1 MLTNWLTDDHSGTR
15 VLTTTQ
21 HDKEMSMKLKDQVAI
36 VTAGAGAGIGQAIVR
51 RLATEG
57 AQVVISD
64 AHAKRPLDLAQE
76 LRTTYGREF
85 IGLQVDATN
94 KEQVD
99 RLVQM
104 TVEKYGRVDI
114 LVNNAGINKLEP
126 AWEMSAETWD
136 FVMRTNVYSTF
147 YATRAVLAHM
157 VKQQSGKI
165 VSLASVAGWI
175 GSNDGEAHYCA
186 AKAAVMGY
194 TRAVAAEV
202 GKFGIRVNAIA
213 PGLIYNDFL
222 RRIYPD
228 DMFRSVEKRT
238 PLGRVG
244 QPKDIAD
251 LALFLVS
258 DESSFITGE
267 VMCCSGGLYVHA

>member
-1 MLTNWLTDDHSGTR
+1 
-15 VLTTTQ
+15 
-21 HDKEMSMKLKDQVAI
+21 MKLKDQVAI
-36 VTAGAGAGIGQAIVR
+36 VTAAAGAGIGQAITR
-51 RLATEG
+51 RLAAEG
-57 AQVVISD
+57 ARVVISD
-64 AHAKRPLDLAQE
+64 AHAKRPIDLAQE
-76 LRTTYGREF
+76 LSKEHGREF

-99 RLVQM
+99 KLVQM
-104 TVEKYGRVDI
+104 TVDKYGRIDI

-136 FVMRTNVYSTF
+136 FVIRTNLYSTF
-147 YATRAVLAHM
+147 YNTRAVLPHM
-157 VKQQSGKI
+157 VKQKSGKI

-175 GSNDGEAHYCA
+175 GSSDGEAHYCA

-202 GKFGIRVNAIA
+202 GKHGIRINAIA
-213 PGLIYNDFL
+213 PGLIYNEFL

-228 DMFRSVEKRT
+228 EMFRSVEKRT

-244 QPKDIAD
+244 RPKDIAD

-258 DESSFITGE
+258 DEASFITGE
-267 VMCCSGGLYVHA
+267 VMCCSGGLYSHA

>member
-1 MLTNWLTDDHSGTR
+1 
-15 VLTTTQ
+15 
-21 HDKEMSMKLKDQVAI
+21 MKLRDQVSI
-36 VTAGAGAGIGQAIVR
+36 VTAAAGAGIGQAIVR
-51 RLATEG
+51 RFAAEG
-57 AQVVISD
+57 AHVVISD
-64 AHAKRPLDLAQE
+64 AHAKRPLTLAEE
-76 LRTTYGREF
+76 LSREHGREF
-85 IGLQVDATN
+85 LGLQVDAT
-94 KEQVD
+94 EQAQVE
-99 RLVQM
+99 RMVQM

-114 LVNNAGINKLEP
+114 LVNNAGINKLAP

-136 FVMRTNVYSTF
+136 FVIRTNLYSTF
-147 YATRAVLAHM
+147 YCTRAVLPHM
-157 VKQQSGKI
+157 VQQRSGKI

-202 GKFGIRVNAIA
+202 GKYGIRVNAIA
-213 PGLIYNDFL
+213 PGLIYNEFL

-228 DMFRSVEKRT
+228 DMFKSVEKRT

-244 QPKDIAD
+244 KPEDIAN

-267 VMCCSGGLYVHA
+267 VMCCSGGLYMHA

>member
-1 MLTNWLTDDHSGTR
+1 
-15 VLTTTQ
+15 
-21 HDKEMSMKLKDQVAI
+21 MKLKDQVAI
-36 VTAGAGAGIGQAIVR
+36 VTAAAGAGIGQAITR
-51 RLATEG
+51 RLAAEG
-57 AQVVISD
+57 AQIVISD
-64 AHAKRPLDLAQE
+64 AHAKRPFELARE
-76 LRTTYGREF
+76 LTKEHGREF
-85 IGLQVDATN
+85 LAFQVDATN

-99 RLVQM
+99 KMVQ
-104 TVEKYGRVDI
+104 TTIDKLSRIDI

-136 FVMRTNVYSTF
+136 FVIRTNLYSTF
-147 YATRAVLAHM
+147 YNTRAVLPQM
-157 VKQQSGKI
+157 VKQKSGKI
-165 VSLASVAGWI
+165 VSLSSVAGWI
-175 GSNDGEAHYCA
+175 GSSDGEAHYCA

-202 GKFGIRVNAIA
+202 GKHGIRINAIA
-213 PGLIYNDFL
+213 PGLIYNEFL

-228 DMFRSVEKRT
+228 EMFRTVEKRT

-267 VMCCSGGLYVHA
+267 VMCCSGGLYSHA

>member
-1 MLTNWLTDDHSGTR
+1 
-15 VLTTTQ
+15 
-21 HDKEMSMKLKDQVAI
+21 MKLKDQVAV
-36 VTAGAGAGIGQAIVR
+36 VTAAAGAGIGQAITR
-51 RLATEG
+51 RLAMEG

-64 AHAKRPLDLAQE
+64 AHAKRPFDVAQE
-76 LRTTYGREF
+76 LSKEHGREF
-85 IGLQVDATN
+85 IALQVDATN

-99 RLVQM
+99 TMVQ
-104 TVEKYGRVDI
+104 TTIDKLGRIDI
-114 LVNNAGINKLEP
+114 LINNAGINKLEP

-136 FVMRTNVYSTF
+136 FVIRTNLYSTF
-147 YATRAVLAHM
+147 YSTRAVLPHM
-157 VKQQSGKI
+157 RKQKSGKI
-165 VSLASVAGWI
+165 VSLSSVAGWI
-175 GSNDGEAHYCA
+175 GSSDGEAHYCA

-202 GKFGIRVNAIA
+202 GKYGIRINAIA
-213 PGLIYNDFL
+213 PGLIYNEFL

-228 DMFRSVEKRT
+228 EMFRTVEKRT

-258 DESSFITGE
+258 DESNFITGE
-267 VMCCSGGLYVHA
+267 VMCCSGGLYLHA

>member
-1 MLTNWLTDDHSGTR
+1 
-15 VLTTTQ
+15 
-21 HDKEMSMKLKDQVAI
+21 MKLKDQVAI

-51 RLATEG
+51 RFAAEG

-64 AHAKRPLDLAQE
+64 AHAKRPLALAEE
-76 LRTTYGREF
+76 LSKEHGRAF
-85 IGLQVDATN
+85 IGRQVDATN
-94 KEQVD
+94 KAQVD
-99 RLVQM
+99 QLVQM
-104 TVEKYGRVDI
+104 TADTYGRIDI

-136 FVMRTNVYSTF
+136 FVIRTNLYSTF
-147 YATRAVLAHM
+147 YNTRAVLPHM
-157 VKQQSGKI
+157 VKQKSGKI

-202 GKFGIRVNAIA
+202 GKYGVRINAIA
-213 PGLIYNDFL
+213 PGLIYNEFL

-244 QPKDIAD
+244 QPEDIAN

>member
-1 MLTNWLTDDHSGTR
+1 
-15 VLTTTQ
+15 
-21 HDKEMSMKLKDQVAI
+21 MKLRDQVAI
-36 VTAGAGAGIGQAIVR
+36 VTAAAGAGIGQAIVR
-51 RLATEG
+51 RFAAEG
-57 AQVVISD
+57 AHVVISD
-64 AHAKRPLDLAQE
+64 AHAKRPLTLAEE
-76 LRTTYGREF
+76 LSREHGREF
-85 IGLQVDATN
+85 LGLQVDATDQA
-94 KEQVD
+94 QVE
-99 RLVQM
+99 RMVQM

-114 LVNNAGINKLEP
+114 LVNNAGINKLAP

-136 FVMRTNVYSTF
+136 FVIRTNLYSTF
-147 YATRAVLAHM
+147 YCTRAVLPYM
-157 VKQQSGKI
+157 VQQRSGKI

-175 GSNDGEAHYCA
+175 GSSDGEAHYCA

-202 GKFGIRVNAIA
+202 GKYGIRVNAIA
-213 PGLIYNDFL
+213 PGLIYNEFL

-228 DMFRSVEKRT
+228 DMFKSVEKRT

-244 QPKDIAD
+244 KPEDIAN

-267 VMCCSGGLYVHA
+267 VMCCSGGLYMHA

>member
-1 MLTNWLTDDHSGTR
+1 
-15 VLTTTQ
+15 
-21 HDKEMSMKLKDQVAI
+21 MKLKDQVAI
-36 VTAGAGAGIGQAIVR
+36 VTAAAGAGIGQAITR
-51 RLATEG
+51 RLAAEG

-76 LRTTYGREF
+76 LSQEYGREF

-99 RLVQM
+99 KLVQM
-104 TVEKYGRVDI
+104 AADKYGRIDI

-136 FVMRTNVYSTF
+136 FVIRTNLYSTF
-147 YATRAVLAHM
+147 YNTRAVLPHM
-157 VKQQSGKI
+157 VTQKSGKI

-175 GSNDGEAHYCA
+175 GSSDGEAHYCA

-202 GKFGIRVNAIA
+202 GKHGIRINAIA
-213 PGLIYNDFL
+213 PGLIYNEFL

-228 DMFRSVEKRT
+228 AMFRSAEKRT

-244 QPKDIAD
+244 QPQDIAN

-267 VMCCSGGLYVHA
+267 VMCCSGGLYEHA

>member
-1 MLTNWLTDDHSGTR
+1 
-15 VLTTTQ
+15 
-21 HDKEMSMKLKDQVAI
+21 MKLKDQIAI
-36 VTAGAGAGIGQAIVR
+36 VTAAAGAGIGQAITR
-51 RLATEG
+51 RLAAEG

-64 AHAKRPLDLAQE
+64 AHAKRPFDLAQE
-76 LRTTYGREF
+76 LSKKHGREF
-85 IGLQVDATN
+85 IGAQVDATN

-99 RLVQM
+99 KLVQM
-104 TVEKYGRVDI
+104 AVDKYGRIDI

-136 FVMRTNVYSTF
+136 FVIRTNLYSTF
-147 YATRAVLAHM
+147 YATRAVLPHL
-157 VKQQSGKI
+157 VKQKSGKV

-175 GSNDGEAHYCA
+175 GSSDGEAHYCA

-202 GKFGIRVNAIA
+202 GKHGVRVNAIA

-228 DMFRSVEKRT
+228 EMFRSVEKRT

-244 QPKDIAD
+244 QPQDIAN

-258 DESSFITGE
+258 DESSYITGE

>member
-1 MLTNWLTDDHSGTR
+1 
-15 VLTTTQ
+15 
-21 HDKEMSMKLKDQVAI
+21 MKLKDQVAI
-36 VTAGAGAGIGQAIVR
+36 VTAGAGAGIGQAVVR
-51 RLATEG
+51 RFAAEG

-64 AHAKRPLDLAQE
+64 AHPKRPLDLAQE
-76 LRTTYGREF
+76 LSKEHGREF
-85 IGLQVDATN
+85 LGVQVDATN
-94 KEQVD
+94 KAQVD
-99 RLVQM
+99 SMVQM
-104 TVEKYGRVDI
+104 TIDKYGRVDI

-147 YATRAVLAHM
+147 YATRAVLPHM
-157 VKQQSGKI
+157 IKQKSGKV

-175 GSNDGEAHYCA
+175 GSTDGEAHYCA

-202 GKFGIRVNAIA
+202 GKHGVRVNAIA
-213 PGLIYNDFL
+213 PGLIYNEFL

-228 DMFRSVEKRT
+228 EMFRSVEKRT
-238 PLGRVG
+238 PVGRVG

-258 DESSFITGE
+258 EESSFITGE

>member
-1 MLTNWLTDDHSGTR
+1 
-15 VLTTTQ
+15 
-21 HDKEMSMKLKDQVAI
+21 MKLKDQVAI
-36 VTAGAGAGIGQAIVR
+36 VTAGAGAGIGQAVVR
-51 RLATEG
+51 RFAEEG
-57 AQVVISD
+57 AHVVISD

-76 LRTTYGREF
+76 LSKQYGREF
-85 IGLQVDATN
+85 IGVQVDATN
-94 KEQVD
+94 QNQVEKM
-99 RLVQM
+99 VQM
-104 TVEKYGRVDI
+104 TVDQYGRVDI

-147 YATRAVLAHM
+147 YATRAVLPHM
-157 VKQQSGKI
+157 VKQKSGKV

-175 GSNDGEAHYCA
+175 GSSDGEAHYCA

-202 GKFGIRVNAIA
+202 GKHGVRVNAIA
-213 PGLIYNDFL
+213 PGLIYNEFL

-228 DMFRSVEKRT
+228 EMFRSVEKRT

-267 VMCCSGGLYVHA
+267 IMCCSGGLYVHA

>member
-1 MLTNWLTDDHSGTR
+1 
-15 VLTTTQ
+15 
-21 HDKEMSMKLKDQVAI
+21 MKLKGQVAI
-36 VTAGAGAGIGQAIVR
+36 VTAGAGAGIGQAVVR
-51 RLATEG
+51 RFAEEG
-57 AQVVISD
+57 AHVVISD

-76 LRTTYGREF
+76 LSRQYGREF
-85 IGLQVDATN
+85 LGLQVDATN
-94 KEQVD
+94 QDQVEKM
-99 RLVQM
+99 VQM
-104 TVEKYGRVDI
+104 TIDQYDRVDI

-147 YATRAVLAHM
+147 YATRAVLPHM
-157 VKQQSGKI
+157 VKQKSGKV

-175 GSNDGEAHYCA
+175 GSSDGEAHYCA

-202 GKFGIRVNAIA
+202 GKHGVRVNAIA
-213 PGLIYNDFL
+213 PGLIYNEFL

-228 DMFRSVEKRT
+228 EMFRSVEKRT

-251 LALFLVS
+251 LVLFLVS

-267 VMCCSGGLYVHA
+267 IMCCSGGLYVHA

>member
-1 MLTNWLTDDHSGTR
+1 
-15 VLTTTQ
+15 
-21 HDKEMSMKLKDQVAI
+21 MKLKDQVAI
-36 VTAGAGAGIGQAIVR
+36 VTAAAGAGIGQAITR
-51 RLATEG
+51 RLAAEG
-57 AQVVISD
+57 AHVVISD
-64 AHAKRPLDLAQE
+64 AHAKRPFTLAEE
-76 LRTTYGREF
+76 LSKEHGREF

-99 RLVQM
+99 KMVQM
-104 TVEKYGRVDI
+104 TVEKYGRIDI

-136 FVMRTNVYSTF
+136 FVIRTNLYSTF
-147 YATRAVLAHM
+147 YNTRAVLPHM
-157 VKQQSGKI
+157 VKQKSGKI

-175 GSNDGEAHYCA
+175 GSSDGEAHYCA

-202 GKFGIRVNAIA
+202 GKYGIRVNAIA
-213 PGLIYNDFL
+213 PGLIYNEFL

-228 DMFRSVEKRT
+228 EMFRSVEKRT

-267 VMCCSGGLYVHA
+267 IMCCSGGLYVHA

>member
-1 MLTNWLTDDHSGTR
+1 
-15 VLTTTQ
+15 
-21 HDKEMSMKLKDQVAI
+21 MKLKDQVAI
-36 VTAGAGAGIGQAIVR
+36 VTAGAGAGIGQAVVR
-51 RLATEG
+51 RFAEEG
-57 AQVVISD
+57 AHVVISD

-76 LRTTYGREF
+76 LNRQYGREF

-94 KEQVD
+94 QDQVEKM
-99 RLVQM
+99 VQM
-104 TVEKYGRVDI
+104 TVDQYGRVDI

-126 AWEMSAETWD
+126 AWEMSDETWD

-147 YATRAVLAHM
+147 YATRAVLPHM
-157 VKQQSGKI
+157 VKQKSGKV

-175 GSNDGEAHYCA
+175 GSSDGEAHYCA

-202 GKFGIRVNAIA
+202 GKHGVRVNAIA
-213 PGLIYNDFL
+213 PGLIYNEFL

-228 DMFRSVEKRT
+228 EMFRSVEKRT

-267 VMCCSGGLYVHA
+267 IMCCSGGLYVHA

>member
-1 MLTNWLTDDHSGTR
+1 
-15 VLTTTQ
+15 
-21 HDKEMSMKLKDQVAI
+21 MKLQDQIAV
-36 VTAGAGAGIGQAIVR
+36 VTAAAGAGIGQAITR
-51 RLATEG
+51 QLAAEG
-57 AQVVISD
+57 AHVVISD
-64 AHAKRPLDLAQE
+64 AHAKRPIDLARE
-76 LRTTYGREF
+76 LSKEHGREF
-85 IGLQVDATN
+85 VGLQVEATN

-99 RLVQM
+99 QLVQT
-104 TVEKYGRVDI
+104 TVDKYGRIDI
-114 LVNNAGINKLEP
+114 LINNAGINKLEP
-126 AWEMSAETWD
+126 AWEMAAETWD
-136 FVMRTNVYSTF
+136 FVIRTNLYSTF
-147 YATRAVLAHM
+147 YNTRAVLPHM
-157 VKQQSGKI
+157 VKQKSGKI

-175 GSNDGEAHYCA
+175 GSSDGEAHYCA

-202 GKFGIRVNAIA
+202 GKYGIRVNAIA
-213 PGLIYNDFL
+213 PGLIYNEFL

-228 DMFRSVEKRT
+228 EMFRSVEKRT

-244 QPKDIAD
+244 QPQDIAN

>member
-1 MLTNWLTDDHSGTR
+1 
-15 VLTTTQ
+15 
-21 HDKEMSMKLKDQVAI
+21 MKLRDQVAI
-36 VTAGAGAGIGQAIVR
+36 VTAAAGAGIGQAVVR
-51 RLATEG
+51 RFAAEG
-57 AQVVISD
+57 AHVVISD
-64 AHAKRPLDLAQE
+64 AHAKRPLTLAEE
-76 LRTTYGREF
+76 LSREHSREF
-85 IGLQVDATN
+85 LGLQVDATD
-94 KEQVD
+94 KPQVE
-99 RLVQM
+99 RMVQM

-136 FVMRTNVYSTF
+136 FVIRTNLYSTF
-147 YATRAVLAHM
+147 YCTRAVLPHM
-157 VKQQSGKI
+157 VNQRSGKI

-175 GSNDGEAHYCA
+175 GSSDGEAHYCA

-202 GKFGIRVNAIA
+202 GKYGIRVNAIA
-213 PGLIYNDFL
+213 PGLIYNEFL

-228 DMFRSVEKRT
+228 DMFKSVEKRT

-244 QPKDIAD
+244 KPEDIAN

>member
-1 MLTNWLTDDHSGTR
+1 
-15 VLTTTQ
+15 
-21 HDKEMSMKLKDQVAI
+21 MKLKDQVAI
-36 VTAGAGAGIGQAIVR
+36 VTAGAGAGIGQAVVR
-51 RLATEG
+51 RFAEEG
-57 AQVVISD
+57 AHVVISD

-76 LRTTYGREF
+76 LNKQYGREF
-85 IGLQVDATN
+85 IGVQVDATN
-94 KEQVD
+94 QDQVEK
-99 RLVQM
+99 LVQM
-104 TVEKYGRVDI
+104 TVDQYGRVDI

-126 AWEMSAETWD
+126 AWEMSGETWD

-147 YATRAVLAHM
+147 YATRAVLPYM
-157 VKQQSGKI
+157 VKQKSGKV

-175 GSNDGEAHYCA
+175 GSSDGEAHYCA

-202 GKFGIRVNAIA
+202 GKHGVRVNAIA
-213 PGLIYNDFL
+213 PGLIYNEFL

-228 DMFRSVEKRT
+228 EMFRSVEKRT

-267 VMCCSGGLYVHA
+267 IMCCSGGLYVHA

>member
-1 MLTNWLTDDHSGTR
+1 
-15 VLTTTQ
+15 
-21 HDKEMSMKLKDQVAI
+21 MKLKDQVAI
-36 VTAGAGAGIGQAIVR
+36 VTAAAGAGIGQAITR
-51 RLATEG
+51 QLAAEG
-57 AQVVISD
+57 AHVVISD
-64 AHAKRPLDLAQE
+64 AHAKRPFALAQE
-76 LRTTYGREF
+76 LSKEHGREF

-99 RLVQM
+99 KLVQM
-104 TVEKYGRVDI
+104 AVDKYGRIDI

-136 FVMRTNVYSTF
+136 FVLRTNLYSTF
-147 YATRAVLAHM
+147 YNTRAVLPHM
-157 VKQQSGKI
+157 VKQKSGKI

-175 GSNDGEAHYCA
+175 GSSDGEAHYCA

-202 GKFGIRVNAIA
+202 GKHGIRVNAIA
-213 PGLIYNDFL
+213 PGLIYNEFL

-228 DMFRSVEKRT
+228 EMFRSVEKRT

-258 DESSFITGE
+258 DESSYITGE

>member
-1 MLTNWLTDDHSGTR
+1 
-15 VLTTTQ
+15 
-21 HDKEMSMKLKDQVAI
+21 MKLKDQVAI
-36 VTAGAGAGIGQAIVR
+36 VTAAAGAGIGQAITR
-51 RLATEG
+51 RLAAEG
-57 AQVVISD
+57 AHVVISD
-64 AHAKRPLDLAQE
+64 AHAKRPFDLAQE
-76 LRTTYGREF
+76 LSKEHGREF
-85 IGLQVDATN
+85 IGLQVDATS

-99 RLVQM
+99 KLAQT
-104 TVEKYGRVDI
+104 TVDKYGRVDI
-114 LVNNAGINKLEP
+114 LINNAGINKLEP

-136 FVMRTNVYSTF
+136 FVIRTNLYSTF
-147 YATRAVLAHM
+147 YATRAVLPHM
-157 VKQQSGKI
+157 VKQKSGKV

-175 GSNDGEAHYCA
+175 GSSDGEAHYCA

-202 GKFGIRVNAIA
+202 GKHGVRINAIA

-228 DMFRSVEKRT
+228 EMFRSIEKRT

-244 QPKDIAD
+244 QPQDIAN

-258 DESSFITGE
+258 DESSYITGE
-267 VMCCSGGLYVHA
+267 VM